1 MTAPMTTDSNAARQ
15 APADDAELDRML
27 DALGAADPDLA
38 RARAASG
45 ALPDRTRPATLASLT
60 KIVVQQQVSLA
71 SADAIWGRFEAA
83 VLQGGAPFTADAVLA
98 LGEAEMRAAGLSRP
112 KAAYCRNLAAAV
124 ADGDLDLAG
133 LARLDD
139 EAALEALTRIKG
151 IGRWTAEIF
160 MMFAHGRV
168 DLWPAHDVALQV
180 AVQQLKALEERPSW
194 RRMDTIA
201 EPWRP
206 WRGVAARLLWRYYRV
221 IKDRP
226 DPTG

>member
-1 MTAPMTTDSNAARQ
+1 MSRQSTAAEPAR
-15 APADDAELDRML
+15 ASDAELDRVL

-38 RARAASG
+38 RARALSG
-45 ALPDRTRPATLASLT
+45 PLPDRTRPATLASLT
-60 KIVVQQQVSLA
+60 RIVVQQQVSLA
-71 SADAIWGRFEAA
+71 SADAIWRRFEAA
-83 VLQGGAPFTADAVLA
+83 VAPNGAPFTADAVLA
-98 LGEAEMRAAGLSRP
+98 LGAADLRAAGLSRP

-124 ADGDLDLAG
+124 ADGELDLAG
-133 LARLDD
+133 LAAMDD
-139 EAALEALTRIKG
+139 RAALEALTRVKG
-151 IGRWTAEIF
+151 IGRWTAEIY

-180 AVQQLKALEERPSW
+180 AVQDLKALAERPSW
-194 RRMDTIA
+194 RRMDAIA

>member
-1 MTAPMTTDSNAARQ
+1 MTALMSRQSTAARP
-15 APADDAELDRML
+15 APAGDAELDRML

-38 RARAASG
+38 RARAVSG
-45 ALPDRTRPATLASLT
+45 PLPDRTRPATLASLT

-71 SADAIWGRFEAA
+71 SADAIWSRFEAA
-83 VLQGGAPFTADAVLA
+83 VAPNGTPFSAMAVLA
-98 LGEAEMRAAGLSRP
+98 LGEADLRAVGLSRP
-112 KAAYCRNLAAAV
+112 KVAYCRNLAVAV

-139 EAALEALTRIKG
+139 RAALEALTRIKG

-160 MMFAHGRV
+160 MMFAHGRI

-194 RRMDTIA
+194 RQMDAIA